1 MPVVVL
7 GDEPLAPD
15 ASPKLNKH
23 LMVTCPASRGRVR
36 QERLE
41 THLSSKCPNRPGGLS
56 TQFAEKR
63 QTTQQA
69 SRKSKARRRQ
79 AERVQPGS
87 LIRTARNRTN
97 KLHQSGE
104 IALKAPRSSD
114 KNSLRSK
121 EAKIEIAA
129 IVENIDAT
137 KNYGFPARE
146 SGRYGSHPSHD
157 GFDDESK
164 P

>member
-1 MPVVVL
+1 
-7 GDEPLAPD
+7 
-15 ASPKLNKH
+15 
-23 LMVTCPASRGRVR
+23 
-36 QERLE
+36 
-41 THLSSKCPNRPGGLS
+41 
-56 TQFAEKR
+56 
-63 QTTQQA
+63 
-69 SRKSKARRRQ
+69 
-79 AERVQPGS
+79 VQPGS